1 MVMMKV
7 FLVLYQFSPVAAG
20 FGDALSAIVLQ
31 FPSEKACH
39 QAIEIFNS
47 IGKGP
52 DVRYAPGSPQ
62 FRAECTATNPR

>member
-1 MVMMKV
+1 MMKV

-47 IGKGP
+47 IGK
-52 DVRYAPGSPQ
+52 
-62 FRAECTATNPR
+62 